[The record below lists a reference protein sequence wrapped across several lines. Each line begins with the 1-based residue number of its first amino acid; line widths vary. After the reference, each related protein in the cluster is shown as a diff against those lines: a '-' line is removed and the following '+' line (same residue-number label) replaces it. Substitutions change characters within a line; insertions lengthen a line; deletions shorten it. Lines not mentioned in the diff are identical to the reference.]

1 MKTIE
6 SDIDYCKKAILHGSL
21 SFHAASLALPESV
34 RTPCLALYAFCRLA
48 DDEVDLKQD
57 KSASIYD
64 LVQRL
69 DLVYAGTPRNHP
81 MDRAFANMVEKF
93 DMPRALP
100 EALFEGFV
108 WDAMSKQYKTFDELI
123 SYSARVASSV
133 GVMLCVIMGERRAE
147 VLSRACDLGVAM
159 QLTNIARDIGED
171 AKEGRLYV
179 PHDWFQQEGLDP
191 KKFLSKPDTSESIVL
206 FTKKLLGKALA
217 KPQSFDFNAL
227 NKTIKDLID
236 KGAMLPLSLK
246 KVAGTVQLKAVNFSE
261 TIEDKLLS
269 SVKFTKISEWKPFKR
284 LGKTESLSFKQ
295 IKKGKSTETRD
306 IKVYFTAANGG
317 GHIKFRQDPS
327 GPSWKGEYMP
337 VGGAAKGGG
346 ISSDKQMA
354 KIWASV
360 DRTAASAFQKAYT
373 AGTNKFKDKKAKI
386 QKDKEKLRKDKFKN
400 TTAYDHYLA
409 IYSSEEV
416 INKTMP
422 IIKNWFKKNTDERD
436 KLVRLIFQ
444 VVTSRS
450 PLSARF
456 VIAK

>member
-1 MKTIE
+1 MASETTLFESAQAIFCAAADYLGAKKSDLILDSKKYPTFTEFKEDNLSLLNKALTRVKVDVDVKEVYKFLEKKDSWYKSSLLIAVKIVKDLHQIDPQFHINAPKFNDGNMYYLRNRGGVMETIQKLFK
-6 SDIDYCKKAILHGSL
+6 IAN
-21 SFHAASLALPESV
+21 ASLVTKMLKEEVPGV
-34 RTPCLALYAFCRLA
+34 FGFA
-48 DDEVDLKQD
+48 DINKWSPADIYF
-57 KSASIYD
+57 ASP
-64 LVQRL
+64 V
-69 DLVYAGTPRNHP
+69 A
-81 MDRAFANMVEKF
+81 VE
-93 DMPRALP
+93 
-100 EALFEGFV
+100 
-108 WDAMSKQYKTFDELI
+108 EL
-123 SYSARVASSV
+123 
-133 GVMLCVIMGERRAE
+133 
-147 VLSRACDLGVAM
+147 
-159 QLTNIARDIGED
+159 
-171 AKEGRLYV
+171 
-179 PHDWFQQEGLDP
+179 
-191 KKFLSKPDTSESIVL
+191 
-206 FTKKLLGKALA
+206 KKLLGKALA

>member
-6 SDIDYCKKAILHGSL
+6 SDIEYCKKAILHGSL

-147 VLSRACDLGVAM
+147 VLARACDLGVAM

-191 KKFLSKPDTSESIVL
+191 KKFLSKPDTSEGIIL
-206 FTKKLLGKALA
+206 FTKKLLSKAQTLYHRSEA
-217 KPQSFDFNAL
+217 GIAYLPPKVRPAMFAARHIYSAIGTEIKNNNYDNINYRART
-227 NKTIKDLID
+227 NKLTK
-236 KGAMLPLSLK
+236 
-246 KVAGTVQLKAVNFSE
+246 T
-261 TIEDKLLS
+261 KLLTF
-269 SVKFTKISEWKPFKR
+269 SVVQSLASMVLPAPATVFAEPLRQTKFLVE
-284 LGKTESLSFKQ
+284 
-295 IKKGKSTETRD
+295 
-306 IKVYFTAANGG
+306 A
-317 GHIKFRQDPS
+317 
-327 GPSWKGEYMP
+327 
-337 VGGAAKGGG
+337 
-346 ISSDKQMA
+346 
-354 KIWASV
+354 
-360 DRTAASAFQKAYT
+360 
-373 AGTNKFKDKKAKI
+373 AKI
-386 QKDKEKLRKDKFKN
+386 QQAHEVNWSSRFLSVLEQLKTHDRKK
-400 TTAYDHYLA
+400 
-409 IYSSEEV
+409 I
-416 INKTMP
+416 
-422 IIKNWFKKNTDERD
+422 
-436 KLVRLIFQ
+436 
-444 VVTSRS
+444 
-450 PLSARF
+450 SA
-456 VIAK
+456 

>member
-1 MKTIE
+1 MKAIE
-6 SDIDYCKKAILHGSL
+6 SDIEYCKKAILHGSL

-69 DLVYAGTPRNHP
+69 DLVYSGTPRNHP

-133 GVMLCVIMGERRAE
+133 GVMLCVIIGERRGE

-191 KKFLSKPDTSESIVL
+191 EEFLCKPDKSESTVL
-206 FTKKLLGKALA
+206 FTKKLLGKAATLYHRSEA
-217 KPQSFDFNAL
+217 GIAYLPPKVRPAMFAARHIYSAIG
-227 NKTIKDLID
+227 TEIKNNNYDNINYR
-236 KGAMLPLSLK
+236 AR
-246 KVAGTVQLKAVNFSE
+246 TN
-261 TIEDKLLS
+261 
-269 SVKFTKISEWKPFKR
+269 KFTKTCLLYTSPSPR
-284 LGKTESLSFKQ
+284 DGLLS
-295 IKKGKSTETRD
+295 RM
-306 IKVYFTAANGG
+306 
-317 GHIKFRQDPS
+317 PS
-327 GPSWKGEYMP
+327 
-337 VGGAAKGGG
+337 
-346 ISSDKQMA
+346 
-354 KIWASV
+354 
-360 DRTAASAFQKAYT
+360 SA
-373 AGTNKFKDKKAKI
+373 
-386 QKDKEKLRKDKFKN
+386 
-400 TTAYDHYLA
+400 
-409 IYSSEEV
+409 
-416 INKTMP
+416 
-422 IIKNWFKKNTDERD
+422 
-436 KLVRLIFQ
+436 
-444 VVTSRS
+444 
-450 PLSARF
+450 
-456 VIAK
+456 